1 MDTQK
6 VEIQKRNSLLKI
18 AVVILNWN
26 GRKLLEQF
34 LGTVCEHSKQADIY
48 IIDNASTD
56 DSIRYVE
63 QNFPQVKII
72 KNQENYGFAGGYN
85 QGLKSI
91 DADIYCLLN
100 SDVEVTANWL
110 APMFELFKNEEI
122 AATQPKILDFNQK
135 NKFEYAGAAGGFLDN
150 FGYPYCRGRVFWT
163 LEEDH
168 GQYDDEIQIFWA
180 TGACMFIRSKDFWEQ
195 GGFDETFF
203 AHMEEIDL
211 CWRLNNADRK
221 IYYTGKSSVYHVG
234 GGTLSNSPNK
244 TYLNFRNSLWMLVR
258 NLPTYKILPVV
269 FSRMVLDGVTAFVFW
284 RYEGFGHFMAILK
297 AHFSFYAKV
306 GHYLKSRKSPGKRFW
321 KHRFVPW
328 QYFILGRKKIT
339 DLD

>member
-1 MDTQK
+1 MKTA
-6 VEIQKRNSLLKI
+6 I
-18 AVVILNWN
+18 VILNWN
-26 GRKLLEQF
+26 GKKLLEQF
-34 LGTVCEHSKQADIY
+34 LPSVNHYSKRADIFV
-48 IIDNASTD
+48 IDNASTD
-56 DSIRYVE
+56 DSIAFLRSNYPNIGII
-63 QNFPQVKII
+63 QNK
-72 KNQENYGFAGGYN
+72 ENYGFAGGYN

-91 DADIYCLLN
+91 EADIYCLLN
-100 SDVEVTANWL
+100 SDVQVTSGWL
-110 APMFELFKNEEI
+110 EPIVELFRDDQI
-122 AATQPKILDFNQK
+122 AVVQPKILSYHNPSF
-135 NKFEYAGAAGGFLDN
+135 FEYAGAAGGFLDN

-163 LEEDH
+163 LEEDT

-180 TGACMFIRSKDFWEQ
+180 TGACFFIRSVDFWDQ
-195 GGFDETFF
+195 GGFDKRFF

-211 CWRLNNADRK
+211 CWRLNNAERK
-221 IYYTGKSSVYHVG
+221 IFYTGKSSVYHVG

-284 RYEGFGHFMAILK
+284 RYEGFGHFKAILK

-306 GHYLKSRKSPGKRFW
+306 GHYLKSRKSPGKSFW

-328 QYFILGRKKIT
+328 QYFILARKKIT